1 MIPNNIN
8 LKNKVKFPQKKET
21 KYNPKK
27 YLIF

>member
-8 LKNKVKFPQKKET
+8 LKNKVKFQQKKET

-27 YLIF
+27 YLIC

>member
-1 MIPNNIN
+1 MMPNNIN
-8 LKNKVKFPQKKET
+8 LKNKVKFQQKKET

>member
-1 MIPNNIN
+1 MIHNNIN
-8 LKNKVKFPQKKET
+8 LKNKVKFQQKKET

>member
-1 MIPNNIN
+1 MILNNIN
-8 LKNKVKFPQKKET
+8 LKNIVKFKQKKET